1 MKLRAVQIDNR
12 KRRIVLE
19 TRSGRLL
26 PMPFS
31 KLDPRP
37 TPRNRITEAWVDPE
51 LGNEGITYLLAS
63 NGEGSVHVDDALDY
77 NRDPAYLAA
86 IKLHLLTVEA
96 IKSVDASGLSRR
108 ELARRLGTSVPQV
121 YRLLDPTNTR
131 KSFVQLVAL
140 LEVVDCDVH
149 VSVRRR
155 RRAAAA

>member
-1 MKLRAVQIDNR
+1 MKLRAVRIDNR

-37 TPRNRITEAWVDPE
+37 MPTNRIVEAFVDPE

-63 NGEGSVHVDDALDY
+63 KAEGSVHVDDALDY
-77 NRDPAYLAA
+77 NRDPAYLAE

-96 IKSVDASGLSRR
+96 LKRVEASGLSRR
-108 ELARRLGTSVPQV
+108 EIARRLGTSVPQV
-121 YRLLDPTNTR
+121 YRLLDPTNMR
-131 KSFVQLVAL
+131 KTFVQLVAL
-140 LEVVDCDVH
+140 LDVVDCEVR

-155 RRAAAA
+155 RSAA